1 MGFGVIKVGN
11 KKEGPHIDDI
21 DNAES
26 QDSTDSADNDQYV
39 TAGHTFLTYP
49 PDITIGIG
57 QGQFRNYCNVSYFDC
72 FHHQFLILTQGDWRK
87 HHRDNKD
94 SLYVIEPVI
103 ESLLQLLVQSILLYV
118 VLGPGDENNSSK
130 GEDFTGIF

>member
-11 KKEGPHIDDI
+11 KKRSHIDDI

-57 QGQFRNYCNVSYFDC
+57 QGQFRNYCNFSYFDC
-72 FHHQFLILTQGDWRK
+72 FSLIP
-87 HHRDNKD
+87 HSH
-94 SLYVIEPVI
+94 
-103 ESLLQLLVQSILLYV
+103 
-118 VLGPGDENNSSK
+118 PG
-130 GEDFTGIF
+130 

>member
-1 MGFGVIKVGN
+1 M
-11 KKEGPHIDDI
+11 
-21 DNAES
+21 
-26 QDSTDSADNDQYV
+26 
-39 TAGHTFLTYP
+39 FLTLIAS
-49 PDITIGIG
+49 ITK
-57 QGQFRNYCNVSYFDC
+57 
-72 FHHQFLILTQGDWRK
+72 QFLILTQGDWRK

-130 GEDFTGIF
+130 GEDFTGIS